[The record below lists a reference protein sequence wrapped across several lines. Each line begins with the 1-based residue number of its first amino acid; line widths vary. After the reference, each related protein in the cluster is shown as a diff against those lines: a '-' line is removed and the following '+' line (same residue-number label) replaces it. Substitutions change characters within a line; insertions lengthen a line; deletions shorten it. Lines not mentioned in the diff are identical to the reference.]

1 MDAARYFIALLVVVT
16 FPGAIL
22 YWFAVHPFVRFWR
35 KLGPVGTYIILVTL
49 LVGIAAVMVVLRE
62 PILAVE
68 YGTNWI
74 LVALGLLAYGIAA
87 AIEIQC
93 RRHLKF
99 GMLTGLPE
107 IAPDRAE
114 GKLLTDGVYGIVRH
128 PRYVTMFFGLLAVAL
143 FTNYL
148 AAYVLLAVLTPTIY
162 VMTFLEEREL
172 RDRFGQEYVDYSRRV
187 PRFVPRK
194 TAG

>member
-1 MDAARYFIALLVVVT
+1 MDTARYFIALLVIAT

-22 YWFAVHPFVRFWR
+22 FWFAVHPFVGFWR
-35 KLGPVGTYIILVTL
+35 KLGPAASYTILVGM
-49 LVGIAAVMVVLRE
+49 LVAMAAAMVLMRE
-62 PILAVE
+62 AVLAVE

-87 AIEIQC
+87 AIEMQC

-99 GMLTGLPE
+99 SMLVGLPE
-107 IAPDRAE
+107 IAPDRTE

-128 PRYVTMFFGLLAVAL
+128 PRYVSVFFGLAAVAL

-148 AAYVLLAVLTPTIY
+148 AAYVIWGVLTPIIY
-162 VMTFLEEREL
+162 FMTLLEEREL
-172 RDRFGQEYVDYSRRV
+172 RDRFGQEYADYCRRV

-194 TAG
+194 SAS

>member
-1 MDAARYFIALLVVVT
+1 MDMARYFIALIVVVT

-22 YWFAVHPFVRFWR
+22 YWFAVHPFVGFWR
-35 KLGPVGTYIILVTL
+35 KLGPVRTYVILGIL
-49 LVGIAAVMVVLRE
+49 LVGLATLMVVLRE
-62 PILAVE
+62 RILAVE

-87 AIEIQC
+87 AIEVQC
-93 RRHLKF
+93 RQHLKF

-107 IAPDRAE
+107 IAPDRVE

-128 PRYVTMFFGLLAVAL
+128 PRYVTMFFALLAVAL

-148 AAYVLLAVLTPTIY
+148 GVYVLLVVLTPTIY
-162 VMTFLEEREL
+162 VMTLLEEREL
-172 RDRFGQEYVDYSRRV
+172 RDRFGQEYVEYTRRV
-187 PRFVPRK
+187 PRFVPGK
-194 TAG
+194 VAG